1 MPNLNRRDLLSR
13 TVMLSAAAALAA
25 CSEQDARAALPSA
38 TSLSAQKA
46 YELAAQGNGFTTG
59 SLMAANTAYVF
70 FDTTCPHCA
79 HLWEAAKPLQNRVKV
94 VWMPLAFLRP
104 ISLTQGAAILAAAKP
119 AEAMAEN
126 ERRVLAHESAI
137 AAATPPDESALNK
150 VKANTALFEKLG
162 VESVPLL
169 VYRHAR
175 TGEYG
180 SQTGASDTDG
190 LIRLLGL

>member
-13 TVMLSAAAALAA
+13 TLLLSAAAALSA

-38 TSLSAQKA
+38 TSLPAQKA
-46 YELAAQGNGFTTG
+46 YEIAAQGNGFTTG

-79 HLWEAAKPLQNRVKV
+79 HLWEAAKPLQNRLKV

-104 ISLTQGAAILAAAKP
+104 LSLSQGAAILAAARP

-126 ERRVLAHESAI
+126 ERKLLAREGGI
-137 AAATPPDESALNK
+137 AVPTPPDEVALNK
-150 VKANTALFEKLG
+150 VKANTALFEKFG

-180 SQTGASDTDG
+180 SQTGAPDTDG
-190 LIRLLGL
+190 LVKLLGL